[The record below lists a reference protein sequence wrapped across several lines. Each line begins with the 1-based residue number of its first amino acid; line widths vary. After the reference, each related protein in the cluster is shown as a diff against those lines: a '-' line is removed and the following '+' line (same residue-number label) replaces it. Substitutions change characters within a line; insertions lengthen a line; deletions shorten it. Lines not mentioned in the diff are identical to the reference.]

1 MRGQTF
7 VSAING
13 RRRNPGFYSG
23 GVQRR
28 EKEVKGIKEVKEK
41 TRLFAEMSKKP
52 EEE

>member
-1 MRGQTF
+1 LRLTGEEG
-7 VSAING
+7 IKD
-13 RRRNPGFYSG
+13 YSG

-28 EKEVKGIKEVKEK
+28 ENEVKEVKGIKEVKEK